1 MADHSTPP
9 LSAADFGRGVR
20 ILRQDRGLRLKHL
33 AALAGISDAQLCRIE
48 HGRQEPGVTTADRI
62 VIALDAGW
70 EEVKAAGRH
79 RAA

>member
-1 MADHSTPP
+1 MANPPTPP

-20 ILRQDRGLRLKHL
+20 IIRQDRGLKLKQL
-33 AALAGISDAQLCRIE
+33 AARAGLSEAQLCRIE

-62 VIALDAGW
+62 VTALGVGW
-70 EEVKAAGRH
+70 EEVRAAGRH

>member
-1 MADHSTPP
+1 MANQSTPP
-9 LSAADFGRGVR
+9 LSAADFVRGVR
-20 ILRQDRGLRLKHL
+20 IIRQDRGMRLKQL
-33 AALAGISDAQLCRIE
+33 AALAGVSDAQLCRIE

-62 VIALDAGW
+62 IIALGAAW